1 VPDLPVLFVSCFIGG
16 LLLAVFA
23 MLHGIER
30 PVRSAEWAGARRF
43 SLNTPTIA
51 GFATVFGL
59 AGFLLARFTTLS
71 PAVDLILAAV
81 IGAASAVVAILLV
94 AGWAIPGAKA
104 EVIDERYEL
113 QGCIAR
119 VVEVHDD
126 GATGVI
132 TYEVDGVRHT
142 AAAHGL
148 DGARLALGTD
158 VAIERVE
165 HEIAYVEPWAQVE
178 ARL

>member
-1 VPDLPVLFVSCFIGG
+1 VPSLPVLFVGCFIVG
-16 LLLAVFA
+16 LLLGVYA
-23 MLHGIER
+23 MLNGIER
-30 PVRSAEWAGARRF
+30 PARPTAGAGVRRF

-51 GFATVFGL
+51 GFAFVFGL
-59 AGFLLARFTTLS
+59 VGFVLARFTALS

-81 IGAASAVVAILLV
+81 IGAASAVGALILV

-119 VVEVHDD
+119 VVEVYGD

-132 TYEVDGVRHT
+132 TYDVAGVRQT
-142 AAAHGL
+142 SAAHGL
-148 DGARLALGTD
+148 DGARLAAGTD

-165 HEIAYVEPWAQVE
+165 NGIAYVEPWAQVE

>member
-1 VPDLPVLFVSCFIGG
+1 VPDLRVLFIGSFVLG
-16 LLLAVFA
+16 LVLGVRA
-23 MLHGIER
+23 MLNGVER
-30 PVRSAEWAGARRF
+30 ASRAAGRHF
-43 SLNTPTIA
+43 SLNTPTVA
-51 GFATVFGL
+51 GFLTVFGL
-59 AGFLLARFTTLS
+59 AGFILDRFTTLS
-71 PAVDLILAAV
+71 PVLDVVLAAV
-81 IGAASAVVAILLV
+81 IGALSAVGAVVLV

-104 EVIDERYEL
+104 EVVDERYEL

-119 VVEVHDD
+119 VVEVH
-126 GATGVI
+126 
-132 TYEVDGVRHT
+132 EDGVTGAITFEINGMPQR

-165 HEIAYVEPWAQVE
+165 NGIAYVEPWAQVE